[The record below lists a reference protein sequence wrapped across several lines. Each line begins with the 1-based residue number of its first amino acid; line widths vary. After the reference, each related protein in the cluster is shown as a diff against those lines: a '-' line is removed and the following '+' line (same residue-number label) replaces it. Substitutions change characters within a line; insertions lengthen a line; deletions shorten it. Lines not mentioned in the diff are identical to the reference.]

1 MRLARR
7 LLIGVALVTST
18 TLASG
23 SAAWSD
29 PVKGRNAVTFPATCD
44 GRQVVFVLTGGG
56 EWTPAHVVGTNEVF
70 HPTAFDISRTFTPPG
85 GAPEEFELEAT
96 RQGQRKG
103 VQDELVTCSFSIS
116 ETDEEGTFTAVGTAT
131 GFFSP
136 PGGRSA

>member
-7 LLIGVALVTST
+7 LSTGAALVAAL

-29 PVKGRNAVTFPATCD
+29 PVKGRNAFTFPATCD
-44 GRQVVFVLTGGG
+44 GRQVEFVVTGQG

-70 HPTAFDISRTFTPPG
+70 HPTAFDISGTFTPPG
-85 GAPEEFELEAT
+85 GDTEEFEFQAT
-96 RQGQRKG
+96 RKGQRKG
-103 VQDELVTCSFSIS
+103 VQDLVTCSFSIS
-116 ETDEEGTFTAVGTAT
+116 GEDEEGEFTFGGTVT

-136 PGGRSA
+136 RGGRSG